1 MVLIIYIYIYL
12 IMFLTGKFIFLFCAW
27 LKSSFITG
35 IGWYFCMF
43 FAARKKKV
51 TNQRFITFYLPNK
64 SCDKNY
70 LMSFGLNV
78 FVANSVIIVY
88 SESGF
93 NNNA

>member
-1 MVLIIYIYIYL
+1 
-12 IMFLTGKFIFLFCAW
+12 MFMTGKFIFLFLC
-27 LKSSFITG
+27 LVETVFHNN
-35 IGWYFCMF
+35 WYWAVFFMF
-43 FAARKKKV
+43 FAAKKKKV